1 MRLTIPVLCLTALC
15 IVPCKKSCKFPL
27 FWCCK
32 LAQRTRA
39 LSTHQLRLVWGLS
52 LFMKTRLRAAT
63 PLPQHGARGDNY
75 SLSDSHISMKNA
87 YSWDSKH
94 LIKRLTLHSSC
105 LCLQKGECFRKQW
118 QRQTTF
124 QFSCCFVWVF
134 STLSWP
140 AAGPRALFT
149 QSKLSIKK
157 QASCCLCRAL
167 YIISWGAIWVRLH
180 WKTSCIYILCSMQ
193 YFGETPVSA
202 DKHV

>member
-1 MRLTIPVLCLTALC
+1 
-15 IVPCKKSCKFPL
+15 
-27 FWCCK
+27 
-32 LAQRTRA
+32 
-39 LSTHQLRLVWGLS
+39 
-52 LFMKTRLRAAT
+52 MKTRVRAAT

-94 LIKRLTLHSSC
+94 LIKRLTLPHSC
-105 LCLQKGECFRKQW
+105 LCLQKGECFRQQW

-124 QFSCCFVWVF
+124 PFSCCFVWVF
-134 STLSWP
+134 STWSWP

-167 YIISWGAIWVRLH
+167 YIISWGAIWVQLH
-180 WKTSCIYILCSMQ
+180 WKTSCIYIYIYYVAYSIWAKHQRQQTNMLDAPFELLHFF
-193 YFGETPVSA
+193 YIFVSKFIHFQPSRELKQA
-202 DKHV
+202 NFIFRQIINRILYSRHCAW